1 MTNPSQWQ
9 VIITPNVKKRLSR
22 LSRPERERLLQAL
35 IDLEE
40 DPFHQDVKSLKGRP
54 EWRLR
59 VGQWRVLLRVDS
71 ANLVIVA
78 LALGTRGDIYKK

>member
-1 MTNPSQWQ
+1 MTNSSQWQ
-9 VIITPNVKKRLSR
+9 VIITPNVKKRLSK

-35 IDLEE
+35 IDLEK

-71 ANLVIVA
+71 VNLVIVA
-78 LALGTRGDIYKK
+78 LALSTRGDIYKK